1 LPFQNLSGDPEQ
13 QYFSDGI
20 TVDIITELTHFRRLH
35 VLARNSSFRYRG
47 PDVDVIRAGREL
59 GVQYLVEGS
68 VRRLGERMR
77 ITAQL
82 VDTASGHHL
91 WAERFD
97 RNQEELF
104 AIQDQVVRTIVGT
117 LVGRLRAA
125 SVEQVGRK
133 PPRSLAAYECVLRE
147 AALPLGNL
155 ENETEARRLF
165 ERAIE
170 LDPGYAKAHAL
181 LAVRLCAEW
190 RRDMSESDSLL
201 NQALALAKKAVA
213 LDENEETCQAVLSHL
228 QLYRGSHELA
238 EHHILK
244 ALELNRNSSM
254 LLALIAFIWEGST
267 KVSTT

>member
-1 LPFQNLSGDPEQ
+1 MDL
-13 QYFSDGI
+13 I
-20 TVDIITELTHFRRLH
+20 H
-35 VLARNSSFRYRG
+35 
-47 PDVDVIRAGREL
+47 AGREL

-68 VRRLGERMR
+68 VRRLGARMR

-82 VDTASGHHL
+82 VETASGHHL

-104 AIQDQVVRTIVGT
+104 AVQDQVVRTIVGT
-117 LVGRLRAA
+117 LVGRLHAA
-125 SVEQVGRK
+125 SVEQVRRK
-133 PPRSLAAYECVLRE
+133 PPSSLAAYECVLRGD
-147 AALPLGNL
+147 ALPSGNL
-155 ENETEARRLF
+155 ENEMEARRLF
-165 ERAIE
+165 KRAIE
-170 LDPGYAKAHAL
+170 LDPGYAKAYAL
-181 LAVRLCAEW
+181 LAARLRSEW
-190 RRDMSESDSLL
+190 QRDMSESDSLL

-228 QLYRGSHELA
+228 QLYCSSYELA
-238 EHHILK
+238 EHHCLK